1 MALQQEM
8 SQLMGDAE
16 PRGLRSAAGIDKYLA
31 RAPDPVG
38 EQNALAAI
46 QFFLADLGDPQLER
60 NLVDWHSAAQR
71 PDLPVDCLCQA
82 LRVMDVG
89 EIEAVEVQKN

>member
-16 PRGLRSAAGIDKYLA
+16 ARSLRSAAGIDKYLA
-31 RAPDPVG
+31 RTPDPVS
-38 EQNALAAI
+38 EQNPLAAI
-46 QFFLADLGDPQLER
+46 KFLLADLGDPQPER

-71 PDLPVDCLCQA
+71 PDLPVDCFYQA
-82 LRVMDVG
+82 MRVMDVG
-89 EIEAVEVQKN
+89 EIDAVEVQKN